1 MSDTA
6 TRAEALTLDG
16 PTAVTIGKFDGVHLG
31 HRALIRATCAAA
43 ADIGGRSVVMTF
55 WPHPLRVLRPTDSV
69 PLLNSR
75 EDRLDLLAHAGPDH
89 VEVVLFDKEF
99 ARRTAEEFLSELRDR
114 LGMEVLVVGREARM
128 GTGRHAGVDELG
140 EIGRRLGFDL
150 RVVDPVIVGQR
161 VSSQMVRDLIELP
174 DLERAVES
182 LGRLPSYAGRVAR
195 GDRRGGELGFPTA
208 NLEIDADRVVP
219 ARGVYAGRVL
229 VAGDEG
235 VLQRTVIN
243 LGTRPTFG
251 DGRQLLEAHL
261 LDFDADLYERPV
273 RVYFEQYLRPERR
286 FAGVEELKTQIDADI
301 AAAVAS
307 PPIFSPEVYAPWAS

>member
-1 MSDTA
+1 MSDIVTPS
-6 TRAEALTLDG
+6 EALILDG
-16 PTAVTIGKFDGVHLG
+16 PTAVTIGKLDGVHLG
-31 HRALIRATCAAA
+31 HRALIQATRAA
-43 ADIGGRSVVMTF
+43 ADHLDGRSLVMTF
-55 WPHPLRVLRPTDSV
+55 WPHPLRVLRPTARV

-89 VEVVLFDKEF
+89 VEVIPFDEEF
-99 ARRTAEEFLSELRDR
+99 ARRTADDFLAELRDR
-114 LGMEVLVVGREARM
+114 LGMAVLVVGREARM
-128 GTGRHAGVDELG
+128 GTGRHAGVDELS

-150 RVVDPVIVGQR
+150 QVVDPVIVGQR

-174 DLERAVES
+174 DLERGVES

-195 GDRRGGELGFPTA
+195 GDRRGRELGFPTA
-208 NLEIDADRVVP
+208 NLEIEPDRVVP

-229 VAGDEG
+229 VSGEDRA
-235 VLQRTVIN
+235 LQRAVIN

-261 LDFDADLYERPV
+261 LDFDGDLYDRSV

-286 FAGVEELKTQIDADI
+286 FAGVAELKEQIDADI
-301 AAAVAS
+301 AAALAS
-307 PPIFSPEVYAPWAS
+307 PPAFPAEFYAPWAG